1 MYFDTYYSD
10 SFHTHCLFFV
20 IDVPMGDIF
29 LLCSNFTH
37 ADEPYMQKLL
47 FHLSKSVSGE
57 VSSDSD
63 SLMEYASKEW
73 YDQKKKLLPMNG
85 SLVAMVI
92 LMAHWKNSNLKC
104 GCR

>member
-1 MYFDTYYSD
+1 
-10 SFHTHCLFFV
+10 
-20 IDVPMGDIF
+20 MGDIF

-63 SLMEYASKEW
+63 SLMEYASNEW
-73 YDQKKKLLPMNG
+73 YDQKKKYCYQWME
-85 SLVAMVI
+85 A
-92 LMAHWKNSNLKC
+92 W
-104 GCR
+104 